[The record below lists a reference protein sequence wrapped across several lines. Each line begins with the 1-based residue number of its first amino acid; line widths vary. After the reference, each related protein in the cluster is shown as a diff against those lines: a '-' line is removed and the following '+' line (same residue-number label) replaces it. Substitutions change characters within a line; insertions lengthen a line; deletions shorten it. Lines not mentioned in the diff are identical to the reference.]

1 MSLYLHVSIFVVHFI
16 RKSFRL
22 PRILFSDI
30 NLFHGVFI
38 SMSIFKKNHCL
49 DESANDKDNDDNF
62 TALKYRMFIAFYCVE
77 YFNSRLLLFFS
88 SYFFFLCV
96 RRSTGFRFGQHSNG
110 NMKME
115 SEKKIQPK
123 TNEKYKISTVVME
136 VVDFKRFIEQRKPAS
151 IHSHQRNTKHQI
163 IVLTIPIL

>member
-1 MSLYLHVSIFVVHFI
+1 MERNFKRETGRYEAILNAACMSLYLHVSIFVVHFI

-96 RRSTGFRFGQHSNG
+96 RRSTGFRFG
-110 NMKME
+110 
-115 SEKKIQPK
+115 
-123 TNEKYKISTVVME
+123 
-136 VVDFKRFIEQRKPAS
+136 
-151 IHSHQRNTKHQI
+151 
-163 IVLTIPIL
+163 